1 MGVFAPARF
10 FFWSAL
16 SLALVHICALP
27 VSLARVIDRGSGG
40 EGVGGG
46 GSLRCHWCLS
56 RAVAEVFRQRELL
69 TPRTPEIQKKYR

>member
-1 MGVFAPARF
+1 MGVFAPARFF

-16 SLALVHICALP
+16 SLALVHIFALH

-46 GSLRCHWCLS
+46 VASVVIGVCSG
-56 RAVAEVFRQRELL
+56 AVAEVFRQREVTY
-69 TPRTPEIQKKYR
+69 TPRHPR